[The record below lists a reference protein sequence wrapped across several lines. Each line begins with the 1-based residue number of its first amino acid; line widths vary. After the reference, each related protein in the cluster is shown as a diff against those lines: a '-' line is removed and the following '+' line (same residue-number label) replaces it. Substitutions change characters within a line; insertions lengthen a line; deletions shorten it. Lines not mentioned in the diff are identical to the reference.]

1 MQHSGEVIK
10 PSAMR
15 VEYKVF
21 ESKTG
26 VKRRVQ
32 LTPASE
38 LSELRKAESILVR
51 PYGS

>member
-1 MQHSGEVIK
+1 
-10 PSAMR
+10 MR
-15 VEYKVF
+15 SPCIVPGGPYMRIEYKVF

-38 LSELRKAESILVR
+38 LSELRSEVCEHREAQL
-51 PYGS
+51 